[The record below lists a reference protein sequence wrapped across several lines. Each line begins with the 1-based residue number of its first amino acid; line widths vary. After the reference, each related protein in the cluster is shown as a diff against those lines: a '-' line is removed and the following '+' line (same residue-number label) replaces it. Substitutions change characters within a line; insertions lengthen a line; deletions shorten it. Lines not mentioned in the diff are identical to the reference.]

1 MELDDCQ
8 KKVVFLEE
16 QLRVAQ
22 RQTDRAMLLKL
33 KKVRTGEGGGKSSR
47 LSIVCIYSK
56 QTKYFI
62 LHVVLCMCFP
72 LFQQV
77 QEREVELSSAREELS
92 SALEQVELLTSQ
104 LDEIRSRAD
113 PANINAQLK
122 LVRKT
127 PLILISIPVVDFPP

>member
-1 MELDDCQ
+1 
-8 KKVVFLEE
+8 
-16 QLRVAQ
+16 
-22 RQTDRAMLLKL
+22 
-33 KKVRTGEGGGKSSR
+33 
-47 LSIVCIYSK
+47 
-56 QTKYFI
+56 
-62 LHVVLCMCFP
+62 MCFP

-122 LVRKT
+122 LVRKI
-127 PLILISIPVVDFPP
+127 PLILISTPVVDFPSIEIF